1 MGNQLF
7 AIIISETITPSAFFI
22 CTGASLV
29 LGAIIAI
36 ASLYKSRTSASFA
49 ITLALLPPV
58 VQLFIMMIG
67 DNIGAAIAVLCAVSM
82 IKLRST
88 PGTGREALSILVS
101 IAAGLAVGMGQIMI
115 AFMFTIIIL
124 LVYMLYMKLSEKEA
138 DPAKKELKITIP
150 ESLDYSGIFD
160 DIFAEFTSEAEL
172 MKVKTTDMG
181 SLFQLTYQITI
192 KDQAREKEMLDQI
205 RCRNGNLDI
214 TCGRKDDGPQ

>member
-1 MGNQLF
+1 M
-7 AIIISETITPSAFFI
+7 
-22 CTGASLV
+22 
-29 LGAIIAI
+29 
-36 ASLYKSRTSASFA
+36 
-49 ITLALLPPV
+49 
-58 VQLFIMMIG
+58 
-67 DNIGAAIAVLCAVSM
+67 LCAVSM

-101 IAAGLAVGMGQIMI
+101 IVAGLAVGMGQIMI